1 MFAVIAVVFVA
12 FLYIVQLIV
21 VGEQQRGLRGM
32 AHDLARAA
40 EQNGGR
46 LPDGMLS
53 IRSLDPLVHK
63 HGLSEWPMLF
73 VIGDDGRLLQQF
85 PSDPPVDPERIRPL
99 LAEAATGSAH
109 LAEFGMPASDDVY
122 AIAVEPIVAPASS
135 RVSGHVLYVERK
147 ADALDELLQFRPM
160 RLAAIL
166 TLLLAG
172 WAITFMLTRRLAKPI
187 QEAANAAKQVV
198 AGNYEIRLDQEPKE
212 QEVYEL
218 IHSFKSMAER
228 LRQLESLRTQL
239 LAGVT
244 HELKT
249 PVASISGLLQ
259 AVRDGVV
266 SGQEADAFLRVCQQ
280 ESDRL
285 QKMIEDL
292 LDFNRFAAGA
302 VSVVFQRV
310 DLRAAVP
317 EMVERWRMGQ
327 EKCAVSVVFEA
338 GEEEGR
344 REELEPAWQVMTDPA
359 RLGQILINL
368 LNNARDAKDGGA
380 AIAVRCR
387 REAGGIAIRVEDH
400 GRGIPADEQPDV
412 FEPFFRG
419 VGKKSR
425 IRGLGIGLPF
435 SRLIARSLGGDLIL
449 ENSAPGSTVFLLRLP
464 S

>member
-1 MFAVIAVVFVA
+1 MFVVIAVVFVA

-32 AHDLARAA
+32 ASDVARAA
-40 EQNGGR
+40 EENGGR
-46 LPDGMLS
+46 LPNGMLN
-53 IRSLDPLVHK
+53 IRSLDPLVKK

-73 VIGDDGRLLQQF
+73 VIDIHGRVLQQF
-85 PSDPPVDPERIRPL
+85 PASPPVAPEQVQARL
-99 LAEAATGSAH
+99 SEAAAGSAQ
-109 LAEFGMPASDDVY
+109 LVELKTPASDDTYV
-122 AIAVEPIVAPASS
+122 IAVEPIVSAAASP
-135 RVSGHVLYVERK
+135 VSGYVLYVERK

-160 RLAAIL
+160 RLVAIL

-172 WAITFMLTRRLAKPI
+172 WTITFMLTRRLAKPI

-198 AGNYEIRLDQEPKE
+198 AGNYDIRLAWEPKE
-212 QEVYEL
+212 KEVYEL

-228 LRQLESLRTQL
+228 LQQLESLRTQL

-266 SGQEADAFLRVCQQ
+266 SGQEADSFLEVCQQ
-280 ESDRL
+280 ESNRL

-292 LDFNRFAAGA
+292 LDFNSFAAGV
-302 VSVVFQRV
+302 VSVVFKRV
-310 DLRAAVP
+310 DLMSALP
-317 EMVERWRMGQ
+317 EMIDRWRLGQ
-327 EKCAVSVVFEA
+327 ERIGVSLLFEPGDENGGEA
-338 GEEEGR
+338 GQD
-344 REELEPAWQVMTDPA
+344 WQAMTDPA
-359 RLGQILINL
+359 RLEQIMINL
-368 LNNARDAKDGGA
+368 LNNARDASDSGA
-380 AIAVRCR
+380 PIAVKCR
-387 REAGGIAIRVEDH
+387 RVARGFDIRIEDQ
-400 GRGIPADEQPDV
+400 GRGIPAEEQQDV

-419 VGKKSR
+419 VGKKTR

-435 SRLIARSLGGDLIL
+435 SRLIARSLGGDLTL
-449 ENSAPGSTVFLLRLP
+449 AGSVPGKTTFLLRLP